1 LPVNHLVA
9 MSRVS
14 EPVDVLVRLRAEA
27 RAIAAAGV
35 EAVDAGRRLRPALEA
50 WLQARPGRGGVRV
63 IAAGKAAGVMM
74 RTAIEAGLMVE
85 RGLIASTHW
94 RGDWPASI
102 TTFEAGHPIPTD
114 ASEAAGRAALDLAR
128 GAAVDEA
135 LIVLLSGGASAL
147 LCAPADGTTLADKQ
161 ATTKLLLEAGASI
174 DELNA
179 VRKHLSALKGGGLA
193 AAARCEVVTFALS
206 DVVGPIADDP
216 GVIGSGP
223 TSPDASTWSDALD
236 VVTRR
241 GVLARLPAAVR
252 ARLESGAR
260 SEIAETPKPGDPR
273 LARATWH
280 LIGSRVDAMDAA
292 RNAAIDRGFSTITI
306 EAPVVGQAR
315 DAGPSFV
322 ARALEVSRRL
332 PRPVC
337 VVGAGET
344 TVRVVGR
351 GRGGRNQEMALA
363 AAGAL
368 ATLREPA
375 AFLSTGTDGIDGP
388 TDAAG
393 GLVDT
398 TTRARAHAAG
408 VDLDAS
414 LADNDAY
421 HALDR
426 LGDLVRTGPTDTNVG
441 DLQVLVIGDLERPAP

>member
-1 LPVNHLVA
+1 MN
-9 MSRVS
+9 RVS
-14 EPVDVLVRLRAEA
+14 GQDDVLVRLRAEA
-27 RAIAAAGV
+27 RAIAGAGV

-50 WLQARPGRGGVRV
+50 WLAARPGRGGVRV
-63 IAAGKAAGVMM
+63 VAAGKAAGAMM
-74 RTAIEAGLMVE
+74 RAALAAGVMVE

-94 RGDWPASI
+94 DGEWPASI
-102 TTFEAGHPIPTD
+102 ATVRAGHPIPTE
-114 ASEAAGRAALDLAR
+114 ASEAAGRAALYLAR
-128 GAAVDEA
+128 EAAADES
-135 LIVLLSGGASAL
+135 LLVLLSGGASAL
-147 LCAPADGTTLADKQ
+147 LAAPAGGITLPDKQ
-161 ATTKLLLEAGASI
+161 AATKLLLDAGASI

-179 VRKHLSALKGGGLA
+179 VRKHLSAVKGGGLA

-206 DVVGPIADDP
+206 DVVGPVRDDP

-223 TSPDASTWSDALD
+223 TAPDTSTWEDALS

-241 GVLARLPAAVR
+241 GVLARLPHAVR
-252 ARLESGAR
+252 LRLEAGAR
-260 SEIAETPKPGDPR
+260 GEIAETPKPGDPR

-280 LIGSRVDAMDAA
+280 LIGSRADAMDAA

-306 EAPVVGQAR
+306 EAAIVGEAR
-315 DAGPSFV
+315 DAGPAFV

-337 VVGAGET
+337 VIGAGET

-351 GRGGRNQEMALA
+351 GKGGRNQELALSVA
-363 AAGAL
+363 AALDA
-368 ATLREPA
+368 LREPA
-375 AFLSTGTDGIDGP
+375 AFLSVGTDGIDGP

-393 GLVDT
+393 GLVDGAT
-398 TTRARAHAAG
+398 LARARELG
-408 VDLDAS
+408 VDLDLS

-441 DLQVLVIGDLERPAP
+441 DLQVLVIGDVGRDS

>member
-1 LPVNHLVA
+1 MNRA
-9 MSRVS
+9 A
-14 EPVDVLVRLRAEA
+14 EQADVLVRLRAEA

-35 EAVDAGRRLRPALEA
+35 AAVDAGRLLRPELDR
-50 WLQARPGRGGVRV
+50 WLSSRPGRGGVRV
-63 IAAGKAAGVMM
+63 VAAGKAAGVMM
-74 RTAIEAGLMVE
+74 RAAIDAGVMVE
-85 RGLIASTHW
+85 RGLIVSTHW
-94 RGDWPASI
+94 AGEWPASI
-102 TTFEAGHPIPTD
+102 ATVRAGHPIPTE

-128 GAAVDEA
+128 GAAADEA
-135 LIVLLSGGASAL
+135 LLVLLSGGASAL
-147 LCAPADGTTLADKQ
+147 LAAPAEGVTLADKQ

-179 VRKHLSALKGGGLA
+179 VRKHLSAVKGGGLA

-206 DVVGPIADDP
+206 DVVGPVRDDP

-223 TSPDASTWSDALD
+223 TAPDASTWEDALA

-241 GVLARLPAAVR
+241 AVLARLPSAVR
-252 ARLESGAR
+252 ARLEAGTR
-260 SEIAETPKPGDPR
+260 GEIAETPKPGDPR
-273 LARATWH
+273 LARATWR

-292 RNAAIDRGFSTITI
+292 RNEAIDRGFSTITI
-306 EAPVVGQAR
+306 EAPIVGEAR
-315 DAGPSFV
+315 DAGPAFV

-337 VVGAGET
+337 VIGAGET

-351 GRGGRNQEMALA
+351 GTGGRNQEQALA
-363 AAGAL
+363 VSASLDA
-368 ATLREPA
+368 LREPA
-375 AFLSTGTDGIDGP
+375 AFLSVGTDGIDGP

-398 TTRARAHAAG
+398 TTQARARDVG
-408 VDLDAS
+408 VDVDAS
-414 LADNDAY
+414 LADNDAW

-441 DLQVLVIGDLERPAP
+441 DLQVLVIGNPAAASV

>member
-1 LPVNHLVA
+1 

-14 EPVDVLVRLRAEA
+14 EPGDVLVRLRAEA
-27 RAIAAAGV
+27 GAIAAAGV

-50 WLQARPGRGGVRV
+50 WLAARGGRGGVRV
-63 IAAGKAAGVMM
+63 IAVGKAAGVMM
-74 RTAIEAGLMVE
+74 RTALEAGVMVE
-85 RGLIASTHW
+85 RGLIVSTHW
-94 RGDWPASI
+94 HGEWPASI
-102 TTFEAGHPIPTD
+102 ATITAGHPLPTE

-128 GAAVDEA
+128 GAAGDES
-135 LIVLLSGGASAL
+135 LVVLLSGGASAL
-147 LCAPADGTTLADKQ
+147 LCAPADGLTLADKQ
-161 ATTKLLLEAGASI
+161 ATTRLLLEAGASI

-179 VRKHLSALKGGGLA
+179 VRKHLSAVKGGGLA
-193 AAARCEVVTFALS
+193 AAARCEVITFALS
-206 DVVGPIADDP
+206 DVVGPVPDDP

-223 TSPDASTWSDALD
+223 TAPDASTWADAFA

-252 ARLESGAR
+252 ARIDAGVRGELPD
-260 SEIAETPKPGDPR
+260 TPKPGDPR

-280 LIGSRVDAMDAA
+280 LIGSRVVAMDAA
-292 RNAAIDRGFSTITI
+292 RNAAIDRGFSTVAI
-306 EAPVVGQAR
+306 ESPIVGEAR
-315 DAGPSFV
+315 DAGPAFV

-363 AAGAL
+363 VAPAL
-368 ATLREPA
+368 AALGEPA
-375 AFLSTGTDGIDGP
+375 AFLSIGTDGIDGP

-393 GLVDT
+393 GLVDGT
-398 TTRARAHAAG
+398 TVARARALG
-408 VDLDAS
+408 VDLEAS

-421 HALDR
+421 HALGR
-426 LGDLVRTGPTDTNVG
+426 LDDLIRTGPSDTNVG
-441 DLQVLVIGDLERPAP
+441 DLQIVVIGDPAPSA

>member
-1 LPVNHLVA
+1 
-9 MSRVS
+9 MSPVS
-14 EPVDVLVRLRAEA
+14 EPGSVLVRLRAEA

-35 EAVDAGRRLRPALEA
+35 EAVDAGRRLRPALDA
-50 WLQARPGRGGVRV
+50 WLAARPGRGGVRV
-63 IAAGKAAGVMM
+63 VAVGKAAGVMM
-74 RTAIEAGLMVE
+74 RTALEAGLMIE
-85 RGLIASTHW
+85 RGLIVSTHW
-94 RGDWPASI
+94 QGDWPASI
-102 TTFEAGHPIPTD
+102 ATVKAGHPIPTE

-128 GAAVDEA
+128 HAGADES
-135 LIVLLSGGASAL
+135 LLVLLSGGASAL
-147 LCAPADGTTLADKQ
+147 LCAPAAGVALADKQ

-179 VRKHLSALKGGGLA
+179 VRKHLSAVKGGGLA

-206 DVVGPIADDP
+206 DVVGPLPDDP

-223 TSPDASTWSDALD
+223 TAPDASTWADALA

-241 GVLARLPAAVR
+241 GVLARVPAAIR
-252 ARLESGAR
+252 HRLEGGAR
-260 SEIAETPKPGDPR
+260 GELPETPKPGDPR
-273 LARATWH
+273 LARATWQ

-292 RNAAIDRGFSTITI
+292 RNTAIDRGFSTITI
-306 EAPVVGQAR
+306 EAPIVGEAR
-315 DAGPSFV
+315 DAGPAFV
-322 ARALEVSRRL
+322 TRALEVSRRL

-351 GRGGRNQEMALA
+351 GKGGRNQEMALA
-363 AAGAL
+363 VAAAL
-368 ATLREPA
+368 AALREPA

-398 TTRARAHAAG
+398 TTQARARTLG
-408 VDLDAS
+408 VDIDAS
-414 LADNDAY
+414 LADNDTY

-441 DLQVLVIGDLERPAP
+441 DLQVLVIGDAAPTSHTR

>member
-1 LPVNHLVA
+1 MN
-9 MSRVS
+9 RVS
-14 EPVDVLVRLRAEA
+14 GQDDVLVRLRAEA
-27 RAIAAAGV
+27 RAIAGAGV

-50 WLQARPGRGGVRV
+50 WLAARPGRGGVRV
-63 IAAGKAAGVMM
+63 VAAGKAAGAMM
-74 RTAIEAGLMVE
+74 RAALAAGVMVE

-94 RGDWPASI
+94 DGEWPASI
-102 TTFEAGHPIPTD
+102 ATVRAGHPIPTE

-128 GAAVDEA
+128 EAAADES
-135 LIVLLSGGASAL
+135 LLVLLSGGASAL
-147 LCAPADGTTLADKQ
+147 LAAPAGGITLPDKQ
-161 ATTKLLLEAGASI
+161 AATKLLLDAGASI

-179 VRKHLSALKGGGLA
+179 VRKHLSAVKGGGLA

-206 DVVGPIADDP
+206 DVVGPVRDDP

-223 TSPDASTWSDALD
+223 TAPDTSTWEDALS

-241 GVLARLPAAVR
+241 GVLARLPHAVR
-252 ARLESGAR
+252 LRLEAGAR
-260 SEIAETPKPGDPR
+260 GEIAETPKPGDPR

-280 LIGSRVDAMDAA
+280 LIGSRADAMDAA

-306 EAPVVGQAR
+306 EAAIVGEAR
-315 DAGPSFV
+315 DAGPAFV

-337 VVGAGET
+337 VIGAGET

-351 GRGGRNQEMALA
+351 GKGGRNQELALSVA
-363 AAGAL
+363 AALDA
-368 ATLREPA
+368 LREPA
-375 AFLSTGTDGIDGP
+375 AFLSVGTDGIDGP

-393 GLVDT
+393 GLVDGT
-398 TTRARAHAAG
+398 TLARARELR
-408 VDLDAS
+408 VDLDLS

-441 DLQVLVIGDLERPAP
+441 DLQVLVIGDPDVASA